1 MAEVKWIKITTN
13 MFEDEKID
21 FIESMPE
28 SDAIL
33 VRWVKLL
40 TLAGKINDQGKIYLT
55 EEIPYSDDMLAHKFR
70 RSLSVVK
77 MALQTLEKLKMI
89 TIQDDG
95 YLNIT
100 NWSKHQNIEG
110 MEKIREQNRLRKQR
124 QREREKNA
132 LEDSHAMSRDSHAID
147 IDIEG
152 EEERDIEG
160 EEEIEE
166 EVVTHVTSFLPIID
180 TWNKLDA
187 NIPKV
192 QAINEG
198 TKRHTLTKARANQYS
213 EDTILKAINNI
224 DKSNFLKG
232 YVTDFVITY
241 DWFIK
246 PNNFIKVLENNYQ
259 DHHQNSKTNEY
270 HNLLDNWANE
280 GE

>member
-1 MAEVKWIKITTN
+1 MAEIKWIKITTN

-33 VRWVKLL
+33 IIWIKLL
-40 TLAGKINDQGKIYLT
+40 TLAGKINDRGKIYLT
-55 EEIPYSDDMLAHKFR
+55 EDIAYTDDMLAHKFR

-89 TIQDDG
+89 TISEGG
-95 YLNIT
+95 YLHIT
-100 NWSKHQNIEG
+100 NWEKHQNVEG
-110 MEKIREQNRLRKQR
+110 MERIREQNRLRKQK

-132 LEDSHAMSRDSHAID
+132 LEDSHAMSRDSHATD
-147 IDIEG
+147 IDIEE

-198 TKRHTLTKARANQYS
+198 TKRHTLTKARVNQYS

>member
-1 MAEVKWIKITTN
+1 MAEIKWIKITTN
-13 MFEDEKID
+13 MFDDEKID

-33 VRWVKLL
+33 VIWVKLL
-40 TLAGKINDQGKIYLT
+40 TLAGKINDKGRIYLT
-55 EEIPYSDDMLAHKFR
+55 EDIAYSDDMLAHKFR

-77 MALQTLEKLKMI
+77 MALSTLEKLGMI
-89 TIQDDG
+89 TISDGG
-95 YLNIT
+95 YLHIT
-100 NWSKHQNIEG
+100 NWDKHQNIEG

-132 LEDSHAMSRDSHAID
+132 LEDSHAMSRDSHATD
-147 IDIEG
+147 IDIEE

-180 TWNKLDA
+180 TWNKLDT

-198 TKRHTLTKARANQYS
+198 TKRHTLTKARVNQYS

-259 DHHQNSKTNEY
+259 DHNQNSKTNEY